1 MNYKTIRGIVPR
13 GEDLVALTRI
23 QQKLPD
29 LVLTV
34 LAGEHERGVA
44 VHILGILVRT
54 RRQQRLH
61 GLGVAVLDG
70 EHERGPA
77 VLVRAHHDSITV
89 GAVKAGHA

>member
-34 LAGEHERGVA
+34 LAGEHERGPSVI
-44 VHILGILVRT
+44 VLGIFVRA
-54 RRQQRLH
+54 RRQQRLRDL
-61 GLGVAVLDG
+61 GLAVGDG
-70 EHERGPA
+70 EDERGVVVSHGYSP
-77 VLVRAHHDSITV
+77 
-89 GAVKAGHA
+89 